1 MTLLK
6 KIFEWESG
14 QTALIFGKPHSPTT
28 STSEEDTAVESQDV
42 TTEEVIAPQF
52 TSSALEEDA
61 AVEEVIAP
69 QFTSS
74 ALEEESVAEET
85 VEEITM
91 PGAVRTEVK
100 LGGKTYIVEELSE
113 RDIRKL
119 RQDWGKG
126 KLKSLGIMK

>member
-52 TSSALEEDA
+52 TTSTLEEDA
-61 AVEEVIAP
+61 AVEE
-69 QFTSS
+69 
-74 ALEEESVAEET
+74 T
-85 VEEITM
+85 VEEIAM